1 MDVGKVYSR
10 SCTSYFD
17 DADSNHSV
25 YYWYYLCNKFSN
37 NYNRS
42 GNHWLDG
49 IQQLKENIMKILIND
64 VRVDPQFAEE
74 TIMTFDSFAEF
85 IEFVRQFGDVIISEV
100 RSETN
105 ADLEITL
112 PNYIDY

>member
-1 MDVGKVYSR
+1 
-10 SCTSYFD
+10 
-17 DADSNHSV
+17 
-25 YYWYYLCNKFSN
+25 
-37 NYNRS
+37 
-42 GNHWLDG
+42 
-49 IQQLKENIMKILIND
+49 MKILITD
-64 VRVDPQFAEE
+64 VRVDSQFAEE
-74 TIMTFDSFAEF
+74 TIMTFNSFAEF